1 MSECINQAFKKMTD
15 AYLRVCPINENPTDF
30 PADEELSYKY
40 PYPLDPFQKHAVAA
54 IHRGENVFVTAKT
67 GSGKTLVGEYQIH
80 HSLARRGRV
89 FYTTPIKSLSNQ
101 KFNDLSRI
109 FPSVG
114 IMTGDI
120 KFRPDAQVVIMTTE
134 ILRNLLYK
142 QGTATEKF
150 GLTADLSLDGL
161 DAVVF
166 DEVHYINNHERGKV
180 WEETLILL
188 PREVRLILLSATLAQ
203 PEIFG
208 GWLGR
213 LKEVPV
219 NLISTQY
226 RVVPLTHSMVFWNGE
241 TPELRT
247 IMNAKEVYDDKVY
260 IDWLQNLKQ
269 QEKDIK
275 KFKEAVA
282 AKNAQDRANALNED
296 YEKSAVSDNKP
307 RQMSHIYKVNRL
319 VEHMKKESLLP
330 CLMFIFSRRKC
341 EEYAQKI
348 EVELLDWCE
357 TSEVASIVKNYL
369 ATRPEIRSMTQ
380 TQEMEKLLLK
390 GVAFHHSGL
399 LPVLKE
405 IVEILFGRGLI
416 KVMFCTETFAVGI
429 NMPTKSVVFLGHT
442 KYSDEQ
448 DVQRMLYTDEYM
460 QMAGRAG
467 RRGLDKIGHV
477 LHMPA
482 HEGGFRGTPA
492 PPEQMKKM
500 IKSAMPSVQ
509 SRMDFSYEF
518 ILKTINVGG
527 DLWQRVIQNSYWAD
541 QQRAYARQLRA
552 ERAAIEKKMAA
563 LEIDKLLP
571 QLREGW
577 ALQEKMNESK
587 QARQAFDRWRQA
599 KIGPVWDSAWKKMK
613 EFVAAEKQIAGNEAE
628 AQEIEEL
635 LENPAELLQ
644 RRMRVLQ
651 ALKFVT
657 MNTESLENKLMTL
670 MRTGSAS
677 VNTGTDVV
685 PALTTKGL
693 MASEINEGSPLLMVE
708 LYLSGVLRHKPWNMV
723 AAALCGFIGDE
734 YKEQSSI
741 YYLTIDYAV
750 KAIHWQENEF
760 GVISKDSDW
769 VYDGKWVQIFEDYLG
784 VVDDAMPIDIV
795 CSKYDIY
802 EGDFMKALTKCE
814 NLVNEWKTL
823 CEIDEN
829 VRDLEEMSKFSRL
842 TETDSIYLRE
852 AVKEQQKL
860 QRELGGGDDS
870 D

>member
-1 MSECINQAFKKMTD
+1 M
-15 AYLRVCPINENPTDF
+15 LRVCPINEVPSDF
-30 PADEELSYKY
+30 PAEDELAYKY
-40 PYPLDPFQKHAVAA
+40 SYPLDPFQKHAVAA

-80 HSLARRGRV
+80 YSLARGGRERIINSDNSQSLSPVHSRTGGRV

-120 KFRPDAQVVIMTTE
+120 KYRPDAQVVIMTTE

-142 QGTATEKF
+142 RGTATEKF

-161 DAVVF
+161 DAVIF

-203 PEIFG
+203 PEVFG
-208 GWLGR
+208 GWLAR
-213 LKEVPV
+213 LKDVPV

-226 RVVPLTHSMVFWNGE
+226 RVVPLTHSMVFWGGE
-241 TPELRT
+241 GCGDTPHLQT
-247 IMNAKEVYDDKVY
+247 IMDSKENYNDKVY
-260 IDWLQNLKQ
+260 IDWLRNLKQ
-269 QEKDIK
+269 QDKDAK
-275 KFKEAVA
+275 KFKELVQ
-282 AKNAQDRANALNED
+282 AKNAQDKANALNED
-296 YEKSAVSDNKP
+296 YEKSAVAADSKP
-307 RQMSHIYKVNRL
+307 HQASHIYRVNRL
-319 VEHMKKESLLP
+319 IEYMKKQTLLP
-330 CLMFIFSRRKC
+330 CLMFLFSRRKC
-341 EEYAQKI
+341 EEYAQKV

-357 TSEVASIVKNYL
+357 ASEVAAIVKNYL
-369 ATRPEIRSMTQ
+369 ASRPEIRSMSQ
-380 TQEMEKLLLK
+380 TIELEKLLVK
-390 GVAFHHSGL
+390 GVAYHHSGL

-405 IVEILFGRGLI
+405 VVEILFGRGLI

-429 NMPTKSVVFLGHT
+429 NMPTKSVVFLGYK

-448 DVQRMLYTDEYM
+448 DAQRILYTDEYM

-467 RRGLDKIGHV
+467 RRGLDKVGHV

-482 HEGGFRGTPA
+482 GGDRDMITA
-492 PPEQMKKM
+492 EQMRKM

-527 DLWQRVIQNSYWAD
+527 DLWKRVIQNSYWAE
-541 QQRAYARQLRA
+541 QQRACAAQLMASR
-552 ERAAIEKKMAA
+552 EGLEKKMRG
-563 LEIDKLLP
+563 LEIDKILP

-577 ALQEKMNESK
+577 GLQEKMQESK
-587 QARQAFDRWRQA
+587 QAKQAFDRWRQA

-613 EFVAAEKQIAGNEAE
+613 EFVACEKEIAGNEAE
-628 AQEIEEL
+628 AEEIRGV
-635 LENPAELLQ
+635 LENPSGLLE
-644 RRMRVLQ
+644 RRLAVLER
-651 ALKFVT
+651 LGYVEIDGGDGT
-657 MNTESLENKLMTL
+657 PTL
-670 MRTGSAS
+670 TK
-677 VNTGTDVV
+677 
-685 PALTTKGL
+685 KGL
-693 MASEINEGSPLLMVE
+693 MASEINEGSPLMMTE
-708 LYLSGVLRHKPWNMV
+708 LYLCGELRGRGWNV
-723 AAALCGFIGDE
+723 IASALCGFMGDAGE
-734 YKEQSSI
+734 TKDSTMNGI
-741 YYLTIDYAV
+741 VRDIR
-750 KAIHWQENEF
+750 KAEDAE
-760 GVISKDSDW
+760 GVASKDTDW
-769 VYDGKWVQIFEDYLG
+769 IYDDKWIGMFEDYLG
-784 VVDDAMPIDIV
+784 VNGEPMPIECV
-795 CSKYDIY
+795 CATYEIY

-829 VRDLEEMSKFSRL
+829 VVDLEELTKFSRL

-860 QRELGGGDDS
+860 AKAEAKADATD
-870 D
+870 

>member
-1 MSECINQAFKKMTD
+1 MTD
-15 AYLRVCPINENPTDF
+15 SYLRVCPINENPIDF
-30 PADEELSYKY
+30 PSPHTLSYEY
-40 PYPLDPFQKHAVAA
+40 PYPLDPFQKHAISA

-80 HSLARRGRV
+80 HSLARGGRV

-120 KFRPDAQVVIMTTE
+120 KFRPDAQVIVMTTE

-142 QGTATEKF
+142 RGTATEKF

-188 PREVRLILLSATLAQ
+188 PPEIHLILLSATLAQ

-213 LKEVPV
+213 LKEVTV

-226 RVVPLTHSMVFWNGE
+226 RVVPLTHSMVFWEGE
-241 TPELRT
+241 VPQLKT
-247 IMNAKEVYDDKVY
+247 IMDSKEIYNDKVY
-260 IDWLQNLKQ
+260 IDWLKNRKTAT
-269 QEKDIK
+269 KDAE

-282 AKNAQDRANALNED
+282 AKNSLDKANALNEE
-296 YEKSAVSDNKP
+296 YEKSAVAANKP
-307 RQMSHIYKVNRL
+307 RNASHIWRVNRL
-319 VEHMKKESLLP
+319 VEYMKKESLLP
-330 CLMFIFSRRKC
+330 CLMFIFSRKRC

-348 EVELLDWCE
+348 DVELLDWCE
-357 TSEVASIVKNYL
+357 SSEVASMVKNYL
-369 ATRPEIRSMTQ
+369 ATRPEIKSMTQ
-380 TQEMEKLLLK
+380 TQELEKLLLK
-390 GVAFHHSGL
+390 GVAYHHSGL

-429 NMPTKSVVFLGHT
+429 NMPTKSAVFLGYK

-448 DVQRMLYTDEYM
+448 DALRVLYTDEYM

-467 RRGLDKIGHV
+467 RRGLDKVGHV
-477 LHMPA
+477 LHLPA
-482 HEGGFRGTPA
+482 GEDRDMITA
-492 PPEQMKKM
+492 EQMKKM

-541 QQRAYARQLRA
+541 QQRSYAKQLLA
-552 ERAAIEKKMAA
+552 ERKAIEKKMAA

-577 ALQEKMNESK
+577 ALQENMNESK
-587 QARQAFDRWRQA
+587 PARQAFDRWRQV

-628 AQEIEEL
+628 AREIERL
-635 LENPAELLQ
+635 LENPAELLEK
-644 RRMRVLQ
+644 RMRVLQ
-651 ALKFVT
+651 ELGFVS
-657 MNTESLENKLMTL
+657 MNTDALENKLMGL
-670 MRTGSAS
+670 LECGVAS
-677 VNTGTDVV
+677 VNTSVDIT
-685 PALTTKGL
+685 PILTKEGL
-693 MASEINEGSPLLMVE
+693 MASEINEGSALLMAE
-708 LYLSGVLRHKPWNMV
+708 FYLSGVLRGKPWNVV

-734 YKEQSSI
+734 FKAQSSI
-741 YYLTIDYAV
+741 YYNTIDMIV
-750 KAIHWQENEF
+750 KGIRKKEDDC
-760 GVISKDSDW
+760 GVISKDSEW
-769 VYDGKWVQIFEDYLG
+769 VYDGKWVSMFEDYLG
-784 VVDDAMPIDIV
+784 VIDDPLPIDIL
-795 CSKYDIY
+795 CRNYEIY

-829 VRDLEEMSKFSRL
+829 VRDLEEMAKFSRL

-852 AVKEQQKL
+852 AVKEQHKL
-860 QRELGGGDDS
+860 AKQAS